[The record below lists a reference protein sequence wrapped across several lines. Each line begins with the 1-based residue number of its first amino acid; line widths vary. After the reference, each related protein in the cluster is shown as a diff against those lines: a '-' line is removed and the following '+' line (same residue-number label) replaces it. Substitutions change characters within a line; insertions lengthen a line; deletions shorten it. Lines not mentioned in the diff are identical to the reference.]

1 MIRKLILWLFGASLC
16 QTFSLTDLGAAGA
29 LQGAT
34 AIESS
39 TDKDTGGGVEAL
51 GWSHLLV

>member
-29 LQGAT
+29 LQGAM